1 MAEVLSVQLRETRG
15 KRNSRRLRAAGEIPA
30 VLYGH
35 GLQTV
40 SLSVHADQIET
51 AVRRGSRLVMLSG
64 AVSEQAFI
72 RELQWD
78 TWGTHVLHVDFARIS
93 AHEKVQV
100 QVSLELRGE
109 APGIKDGGVVKQLI
123 HDVQIECEATAIPEK
138 ITVRVNN
145 LNLGDVITVGQV
157 PLPERATI
165 LTNPDEVVVQ
175 CVQVVEAVE
184 EEVEAAEVEPELIGR
199 KKEEGEAE

>member
-35 GLQTV
+35 GLETV